1 MLETTRVN
9 ALLSFTKS
17 KKKKIYLKSPI
28 STYASRKYVLDAQH
42 AYVYF
47 FFWHLYILHTVSSLL
62 LIDCNFNDSR
72 NKCSFSFQ
80 SDVSINVQS
89 TFSSLYFCLLQ
100 IYCALFCLFSVRL
113 FCLYLAHSSF
123 SSPIEFCIRIYY
135 NTLYFLC
142 LISKLISTSLF
153 SPI

>member
-1 MLETTRVN
+1 MLETTKVY

-28 STYASRKYVLDAQH
+28 STYASRKCLGCLACLRLLI
-42 AYVYF
+42 
-47 FFWHLYILHTVSSLL
+47 FWHLYILHTVSSLL
-62 LIDCNFNDSR
+62 LVDFNFNDSR

-89 TFSSLYFCLLQ
+89 TFSSLFFCLLQ
-100 IYCALFCLFSVRL
+100 IYCALFGLFSVRL

>member
-1 MLETTRVN
+1 MLETTKVN

-17 KKKKIYLKSPI
+17 KKKKNLLKES
-28 STYASRKYVLDAQH
+28 
-42 AYVYF
+42 YF
-47 FFWHLYILHTVSSLL
+47 NLRIQKICLGCLACLRLLIFWHLYILHTVSSLL
-62 LIDCNFNDSR
+62 LIDFNFNDSR